1 MSELITDRGQICIL
15 RVSYIKYK
23 NYNMRRAWQKL
34 RFFKVELRKGCSG
47 KDVERHLENKSERK
61 QRSWSAL
68 GIGALF

>member
-1 MSELITDRGQICIL
+1 
-15 RVSYIKYK
+15 
-23 NYNMRRAWQKL
+23 MRRAWQKL